1 MLVTVKIITDS
12 TAYLARETL
21 KELDITE
28 ISLGVNFEDQ
38 SFKEIEITNSEFYA
52 LMEKSP
58 KIPTSSQPSPADFY
72 EAFARIVEKGDQV
85 AGIFLSTDLSGTYY
99 SAVTARGMI
108 LEKYPEARIEL
119 IDSRI
124 ATSTAGY
131 GAIAGAKA
139 ARAGLPLEQIVAIMK
154 EVVNKG
160 KLYFVPKNLEYLKK
174 GGRIGGAAALLGTLL
189 QVKPILTVIDG
200 KVAVYD
206 KVRTSEKATARLI
219 DILVQDHRQIGVP
232 EATVLHIN
240 CLEEARKVA
249 ERIAELS
256 GLKAEIAS
264 MGPVIGLHVGPG
276 TLGLAY
282 YTE

>member
-1 MLVTVKIITDS
+1 MTVKIITDS
-12 TAYLARETL
+12 TAYLDRDTL
-21 KELDITE
+21 RDLDIVE
-28 ISLGVNFEDQ
+28 ISLGVNFENR
-38 SFKEIEITNSEFYA
+38 SFKEIEITNEEFYA

-85 AGIFLSTDLSGTYY
+85 AGVFLSTDFSGTYY

-124 ATSTAGY
+124 AASPAGY
-131 GAIAGAKA
+131 VAVAGARA
-139 ARAGLPLEQIVAIMK
+139 ARAGLPLEQVVAVMK

-160 KLYFVPKNLEYLKK
+160 KLYFTPKTLEYLKK
-174 GGRIGGAAALLGTLL
+174 GGRIGGAAALMGTLL
-189 QVKPILTVIDG
+189 QVKPILTVVDG

-206 KVRTSEKATARLI
+206 KVRTSEKATAKLI
-219 DILVQDHRQIGVP
+219 DILIQDHRSTGVL
-232 EATVLHIN
+232 EAKVLHIN
-240 CLEEARKVA
+240 CLDEAQKVA
-249 ERIAELS
+249 EKITELS
-256 GLKAEIAS
+256 GLEVDIGS

-276 TLGLAY
+276 TLGIGY
-282 YTE
+282 YTK